1 MKDELEH
8 EKGGMVIDFSDL
20 KNIVKENIIKK
31 FDHWLVLNA
40 KSPHAKIDFSSF

>member
-1 MKDELEH
+1 MDNFKGNVKDELEH

-31 FDHWLVLNA
+31 FDH
-40 KSPHAKIDFSSF
+40 

>member
-1 MKDELEH
+1 MDNFKGNVKDELEQ

-31 FDHWLVLNA
+31 FDH
-40 KSPHAKIDFSSF
+40 